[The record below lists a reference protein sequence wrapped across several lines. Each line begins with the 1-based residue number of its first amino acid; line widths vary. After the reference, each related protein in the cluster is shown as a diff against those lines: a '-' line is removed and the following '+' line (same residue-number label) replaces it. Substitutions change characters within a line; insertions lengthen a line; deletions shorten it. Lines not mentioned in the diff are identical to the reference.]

1 MPVLQTARLTLER
14 FTTDDAEFV
23 LALLNEPSF
32 LQFIG
37 DRGVRTLDDARRYI
51 VDGPLTSYERFGF
64 GLYAVRLT
72 GGVDPIG
79 MCGLLRRETL
89 DAPDIGFAFSPAY
102 WGNGYARESAT
113 AVLAYAVRDLGI
125 TRLLAIVSPGN
136 IASIAVLEALGMRF
150 QGMQRL
156 APGDR
161 DVHVY
166 GRDLAPPDAG

>member
-23 LALLNEPSF
+23 LALLTEPSF

-51 VDGPLTSYERFGF
+51 ADGPLTSYERFGF

-72 GGVDPIG
+72 GGVAPIG

-102 WGNGYARESAT
+102 WGNGYARESAA
-113 AVLAYAVRDLGI
+113 AVLEYAKADLGI
-125 TRLLAIVSPGN
+125 TRLLAVVSPGN
-136 IASIAVLEALGMRF
+136 RASIAILEALGLRF
-150 QGMQRL
+150 QEMKRL
-156 APGDR
+156 TPDGK
-161 DVHVY
+161 DVQLFS
-166 GRDLAPPDAG
+166 RALEPPDAG